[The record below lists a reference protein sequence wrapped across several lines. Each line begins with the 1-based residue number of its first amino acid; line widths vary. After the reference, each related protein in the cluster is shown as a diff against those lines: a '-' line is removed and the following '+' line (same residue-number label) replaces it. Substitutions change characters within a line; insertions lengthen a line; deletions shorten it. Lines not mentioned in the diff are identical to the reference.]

1 MITAIIVDDE
11 IRGIG
16 ALTNLLEEYCRN
28 IKVIATCKNAEDARE
43 KIESLSPQ
51 LVFLD
56 ISLPDK
62 NSFEL
67 LTELESINFEI
78 IFVTAYNDFVLQAFQ
93 YSAVD
98 YLMKPIDEDLLVES
112 VKRAST
118 RIYNKEIHTN
128 TSALLHNLTKTNN
141 PQEMKLC
148 IPSVKGF
155 QVIDLKDILY
165 CEGSSSYTNIY
176 FTTGSSV
183 CTSKTIHEYEDML
196 EDNGFMRI
204 HKSYLVNL
212 LHVKE
217 YLRGEGGSVILSN
230 KKELEISRRKKDE
243 FMRKIKTFYKM

>member
-11 IRGIG
+11 VRGIG
-16 ALTNLLEEYCRN
+16 TLKKLLEEYCRN
-28 IKVIATCKNAEDARE
+28 IQIIATCKDAEDAKD
-43 KIESLSPQ
+43 KIETLCPQ

-67 LTELESINFEI
+67 LTELETINFEI

-112 VKRAST
+112 VKRASS

-148 IPSVKGF
+148 ITSVKGF
-155 QVIDLKDILY
+155 QIIDLKDILY
-165 CEGSSSYTNIY
+165 CEGSSSYTNFY
-176 FTTGSSV
+176 FTSGSTV
-183 CTSKTIHEYEDML
+183 CTAKTIHEYEDL
-196 EDNGFMRI
+196 LQDSGFMRI

-217 YLRGEGGSVILSN
+217 YLRGEGGSVVLSN
-230 KKELEISRRKKDE
+230 KKELEVSRRKKEE
-243 FMRKIKTFYKM
+243 FLRKMKTYYKY